1 MNNLAFFKMCHIWS
15 FVNSIIFI
23 LCALLSITAC
33 SNTENQTQATEA
45 TGAIEQ
51 VETDAI
57 LINNFKEKKD
67 KYNPETAIRFDI
79 VDKYYDETGNKITD
93 LNKNDDV
100 KIILTNDF
108 QIQETNPAQI
118 DPKYIQKIILL
129 NK

>member
-1 MNNLAFFKMCHIWS
+1 M
-15 FVNSIIFI
+15 
-23 LCALLSITAC
+23 CALLSITAC

-67 KYNPETAIRFDI
+67 EYNPETAIRFDI

>member
-1 MNNLAFFKMCHIWS
+1 
-15 FVNSIIFI
+15 
-23 LCALLSITAC
+23 
-33 SNTENQTQATEA
+33 
-45 TGAIEQ
+45 
-51 VETDAI
+51 
-57 LINNFKEKKD
+57 
-67 KYNPETAIRFDI
+67 IRFDI

-129 NK
+129 NQ

>member
-1 MNNLAFFKMCHIWS
+1 M
-15 FVNSIIFI
+15 IFI

-33 SNTENQTQATEA
+33 SNTENQTQATED

>member
-1 MNNLAFFKMCHIWS
+1 M
-15 FVNSIIFI
+15 
-23 LCALLSITAC
+23 CALLSITAC

-67 KYNPETAIRFDI
+67 KYNPEIAIRFDI